1 MNIIFT
7 TISMR
12 GGGTERVISILA
24 NRLVDRGHNVTIL
37 MIADPTIAPSEIS
50 AIFFA
55 CSGVEMPKPIAQG
68 MSVSIFRLRPEIAYS
83 QVKPTCRILSE

>member
-24 NRLVDRGHNVTIL
+24 NRLVNRGHNVTIL
-37 MIADPTIAPSEIS
+37 MIADPTIEYSLDERVQTLGITDTVGGS
-50 AIFFA
+50 M
-55 CSGVEMPKPIAQG
+55 SGRIK
-68 MSVSIFRLRPEIAYS
+68 RLREIRRIVKEAY
-83 QVKPTCRILSE
+83 RISRRTLA